1 MISHSICLDSAF
13 KFGPKNKEESNYFLL
28 VQLSLELPG
37 QSKGRTLHLGD
48 LLDQEALS

>member
-28 VQLSLELPG
+28 VQLSVELPG
-37 QSKGRTLHLGD
+37 QSNGRIRLLED